1 MMLRLLVLGGLFLA
15 CAAVNAQSSIRCG
28 PHSGMVG
35 KTDRPC
41 AESGQLAGIDPS
53 PFGAVVPP
61 AGWIK
66 VVVSENGVLAYYANP
81 ATARK
86 AGDLVQMWDL
96 LDARDAMAIGKQRY
110 RSMNVQREYDC
121 ARERVR
127 VLFVSAHS
135 GNMGAGDLI
144 QSEDS
149 VRPWIP
155 NSALS
160 VGRGLWDVACG
171 RSRES

>member
-1 MMLRLLVLGGLFLA
+1 MMLRLLVLGGLFFA
-15 CAAVNAQSSIRCG
+15 CAAVNAQPSARCG
-28 PHSGMVG
+28 PQDGMAG
-35 KTDRPC
+35 RTDRPC
-41 AESGQLAGIDPS
+41 DEPHRLAGIDLP
-53 PFGAVVPP
+53 PFGAVAPP

-66 VVVSENGVLAYYANP
+66 VVVSDNGVLAYYANP
-81 ATARK
+81 ATARRM
-86 AGDLVQMWDL
+86 GDLVQMWDL
-96 LDARDAMAIGKQRY
+96 LDARDAIAIGKQRY

-155 NSALS
+155 NAAQS